1 LINESLIEE
10 ELTKKIIGAAIEV
23 HRYWGPGL
31 VESIYEK
38 SLAEELR
45 RRAIPFKRQLKL
57 ELNYQGVVLDEEFR
71 LDLII
76 GDKVIVELKVVKE
89 LAPVFEAQLLTYMR
103 LTECRVGLLM
113 NFNVPILKDGIKR
126 LVL

>member
-1 LINESLIEE
+1 MTEPLMEE
-10 ELTKKIIGAAIEV
+10 ELTKRIIGAAIEV
-23 HRYWGPGL
+23 HRHWGPGL

-38 SLAEELR
+38 SLAVELE

-57 ELNYQGVVLDEEFR
+57 ELSYKGVVLDEEFR
-71 LDLII
+71 LDLIV
-76 GDKVIVELKVVKE
+76 GDTVVVELKVVRE

-113 NFNVPILKDGIKR
+113 NFNVPVLKQGIKR